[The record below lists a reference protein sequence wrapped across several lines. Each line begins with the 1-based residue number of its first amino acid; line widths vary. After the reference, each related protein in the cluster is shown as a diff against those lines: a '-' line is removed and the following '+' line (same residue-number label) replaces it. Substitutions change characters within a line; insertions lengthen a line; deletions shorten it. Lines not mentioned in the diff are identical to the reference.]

1 MPTQNNMLAGPVK
14 IATTRTTTAVTN
26 TVTITAP
33 GARNAVAVYGILIT
47 TSAVPAGAVE
57 AVLSDGTTTLTIN
70 LPATIFPAGFVY
82 NFPSNHPWVAAPA
95 VAVTLTTASVG
106 AIICNATLFY
116 MIDTML

>member
-14 IATTRTTTAVTN
+14 IATSRTTTAVAN

-47 TSAVPAGAVE
+47 TSAVPSGAAE
-57 AVLSDGTTTLTIN
+57 AVLTDGTTTLTIN

-82 NFPSNHPWVAAPA
+82 NFPANHPWVALAA
-95 VAVTLTTASVG
+95 TAVTLTTASLGSITV
-106 AIICNATLFY
+106 NATLFY